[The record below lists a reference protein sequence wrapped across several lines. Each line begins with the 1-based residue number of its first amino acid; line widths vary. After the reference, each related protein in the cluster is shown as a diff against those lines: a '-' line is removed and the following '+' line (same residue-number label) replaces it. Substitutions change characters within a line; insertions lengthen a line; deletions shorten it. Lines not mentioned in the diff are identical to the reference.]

1 MMEIFVPILS
11 LSAITFILGLAILW
25 ASKKFHVNRDPLID
39 TLTAMLPGVN
49 CGACGYPGCAQFA
62 ENMVKKRDPS
72 KICPVG
78 GSELSYELG
87 RLLGIKL
94 DEAKPVVCVAL
105 CNGSGKTTKFLAE
118 YKGIRDCWAAMQIL
132 PSLKQCGYG
141 CVGLGSR
148 VSACKY
154 GALKIKD
161 GLIVVDDQRCIGC
174 GLCIVKCPQGVLKMT
189 EKREKKFLVA
199 CRSEDKGA
207 ATRKY
212 CSNGCIACGLCVK
225 ACKYGAV
232 KVENFCAVIDDAKCV
247 SCGDCVTACRMVK
260 CIHLTEYDI
269 KPVPVKP
276 EEKTPGCP
284 SCPVNCAG
292 PAGHEP
298 GPPPG
303 KAG

>member
-1 MMEIFVPILS
+1 MEIFVPILS

-141 CVGLGSR
+141 CVGLGSC

-247 SCGDCVTACRMVK
+247 SCGDCVAACRMVK